1 MRRFDLAAMRCTMTT
16 RTFAI
21 PSARRQGIGR
31 HADRY

>member
-1 MRRFDLAAMRCTMTT
+1 MRWFDLAGMRCTMTT

-21 PSARRQGIGR
+21 PCARFQGFGR